1 MKMDVSSRQGIEIT
15 VLFDGFIVSSRWF
28 SMPAVLS
35 AGDGPGFPV
44 FFPWR
49 VWDNLDIT
57 DAQTAGYEL
66 RPVRNVHA
74 VGATF
79 LVPTSD
85 GRMSLILPAQI
96 RARLNNTE
104 MPVCEQI
111 TKMELT
117 FPFSGEIQ
125 GATAWTLRFQGENI
139 PKTHFATP
147 FRPNFFTQ
155 AVLFGCVAMFGG
167 ILAAF
172 NAPSWPTLEEWET
185 PVRSRLAM
193 IQWVTPQ
200 ERKKPD
206 VLPVEEDTVQSR
218 LVQLRTARTVR
229 PPRPQPQMEKTVLQL
244 RTMTSR
250 NMIKMPH
257 EEHVIDLTDLDTP
270 TADEP
275 EITLDLGSS
284 GAIHTPIV
292 VPTPVTQPLTTPPPP
307 MAVARPSDKPTE
319 ATPAR
324 RISFP
329 RVEYPESARHLGIE
343 GKVRLRL
350 YIDEKGKITK
360 VEIIQSLHP
369 LLDQAASAAAKEAQ
383 YEPARDH
390 HGRPMATTA
399 IVTVRFELE
408 EE

>member
-1 MKMDVSSRQGIEIT
+1 MKMNFSRQGIEIT

-44 FFPWR
+44 LFPWR
-49 VWDNLDIT
+49 AWDNLDIT
-57 DAQTAGYEL
+57 YAQTAGYEL

-104 MPVCEQI
+104 MPVCDRI

-125 GATAWTLRFQGENI
+125 GATAWTLRFRGENI
-139 PKTHFATP
+139 PKANFAAP

-172 NAPSWPTLEEWET
+172 NAPSVPTLEEWAS

-193 IQWVTPQ
+193 IQWVAPQ

-206 VLPVEEDTVQSR
+206 ALPVEEETVQSR

-229 PPRPQPQMEKTVLQL
+229 PPRPQPRMEKTVLQL
-244 RTMTSR
+244 RTMASR

-257 EEHVIDLTDLDTP
+257 EDHVIDLTDLDTP
-270 TADEP
+270 SADEP

-284 GAIHTPIV
+284 GAINTPMV
-292 VPTPVTQPLTTPPPP
+292 VPTPVTQPLTTPPPS
-307 MAVARPSDKPTE
+307 VVKRPSEKPKE

-383 YEPARDH
+383 YEPARDRY
-390 HGRPMATTA
+390 GRPIATTT